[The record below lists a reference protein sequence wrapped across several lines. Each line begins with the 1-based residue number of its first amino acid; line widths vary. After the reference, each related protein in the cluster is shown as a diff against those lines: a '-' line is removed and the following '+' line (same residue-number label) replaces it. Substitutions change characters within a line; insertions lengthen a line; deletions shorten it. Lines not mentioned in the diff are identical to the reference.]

1 MQSRITITI
10 PQEFVEAADAKAKS
24 LERSRSWV
32 LVEALRR
39 YLRNPTSPNAVR
51 EPAAA
56 PYTTTPTPASPTT
69 PPSAVA
75 AEVAASRRRRLRAEL
90 ALPQLER
97 LRRAEELARLGQS
110 SSPPRASAQVVGFD
124 NYEDYYEWKKNRLI
138 RV

>member
-39 YLRNPTSPNAVR
+39 YLQNPTSPHAVR

-69 PPSAVA
+69 PPSAA

-124 NYEDYYEWKKNRLI
+124 NYEDYYEWRKNRLI